1 MKQELESEKHT
12 NKMLNVIRF
21 LEALGLRNRR
31 NEYKKKNWSHAKWIW
46 QICKARS
53 KRLNIEFNI
62 SIEDVE
68 VPEFCPVLGLKL
80 KINTRT
86 GKNDD
91 SATIDRLNPRLGY
104 IKGNVAVISH
114 LANRIKSNATT
125 KQIKLVY
132 EWLNKKKIK

>member
-1 MKQELESEKHT
+1 
-12 NKMLNVIRF
+12 MLNVIRF
-21 LEALGLRNRR
+21 LEALGLRNKK
-31 NEYKKKNWSHAKWIW
+31 NQYKKENWSHAKWIW

-62 SIEDVE
+62 SIEDVV
-68 VPEFCPVLGLKL
+68 VPEFCPILGLKL
-80 KINTRT
+80 KINTRM
-86 GKNDD
+86 GSKDD

-104 IKGNVAVISH
+104 IKGNVAVMSH